1 MPRLTELST
10 HQLIEHVGSGGWP
23 PARQRGPSAHHAMAG
38 AVIALSAAQA
48 CALGEA
54 CVHITCVHITCVHIS
69 AEQLQ
74 DRDRSMRAA
83 RASGELAASKG
94 RLLTL
99 ADQDAAAITAFVA
112 LRAAGPRAAAG
123 AGEMLA
129 GQEMLCEAPVQI
141 GRLAVEAARIL
152 QEFRTGVVEQ
162 VRDDL
167 EMAIVLLTGAARA
180 AALLL
185 DSNLRIWPEEALQTR
200 YEPLRVDLETAIA
213 RLTPVAR
220 IRT

>member
-10 HQLIEHVGSGGWP
+10 HHLIEHVGSGGWP
-23 PARQRGPSAHHAMAG
+23 PARQRGPAAHHAMAG

-54 CVHITCVHITCVHIS
+54 CVHITCVHIS